1 MENRNFTN
9 VTVLTPDGK
18 ENILDN
24 IGPDARKDIE
34 WVVIEN
40 IIYGFKFALHKK
52 ELMDDQNYF
61 ASKIAAKR
69 DGGDCRLGNRFEW
82 ISIYNAIHTAGLNN
96 VLKEIGGDPIDWK
109 WCWTEE
115 MDEDQSNAT
124 RAWYF
129 SGAHGYLITCNA
141 RYLSIASRVL
151 RAL

>member
-52 ELMDDQNYF
+52 ELANAKYEDQL
-61 ASKIAAKR
+61 AAAAAFTE
-69 DGGDCRLGNRFEW
+69 GGRTGNRIEW
-82 ISIYNAIHTAGLNN
+82 ITLYNAVHTAGLNN
-96 VLKEIGGDPIDWK
+96 VLNEIGGDPIGRK
-109 WCWTEE
+109 LYWTEE
-115 MDEDQSNAT
+115 MDENQSYAT
-124 RAWYF
+124 HAWYF
-129 SGAHGYLITCNA
+129 YGAYGILNPNSA
-141 RYLSIASRVL
+141 RYYSFAGRVL